1 MAEVVT
7 PSFGGG
13 FAEAAEACGGGEG
26 QQVLFG
32 KDGIHIS
39 LLSSAVLNIF

>member
-7 PSFGGG
+7 PSSAAA

-39 LLSSAVLNIF
+39 SFLHQF